1 MDRVAVRGGVDSRK
15 NWEGPQNQLGATRSA
30 LRLTVHRDPPGK
42 EPPGWESGWAWV
54 DLKAELIGEPTTCSV
69 FSSRG
74 TDEHP
79 GLRRRGIGG
88 PGGSRSRKRPQPGA
102 PIDMV
107 ADGDRGTGRGPGPG
121 PSEIP
126 STLEFTEFC

>member
-1 MDRVAVRGGVDSRK
+1 MDRVAVRGGVDSLKKGRT
-15 NWEGPQNQLGATRSA
+15 PNQLGATRSA
-30 LRLTVHRDPPGK
+30 LRLTVHRDLPGK
-42 EPPGWESGWAWV
+42 EPPWEGIWV
-54 DLKAELIGEPTTCSV
+54 GGGRPEEGLIGGPTTCSV

-79 GLRRRGIGG
+79 GLRRRELGG

-107 ADGDRGTGRGPGPG
+107 TDGNRGTGLGPGPG

-126 STLEFTEFC
+126 STLKFTEFC